1 MDWNHNVTLKNR
13 TLLLK
18 LIEKFSLDQLNTVP
32 KGYRNSIFW
41 NVAHTIVTQQLLVY
55 GLSNTP
61 LLVDSEL
68 VKTYK
73 KDSKT
78 VHEATEEELALI
90 KTLLF
95 STIEQTKIDYDN
107 GVFKGYTPYATS
119 LNVTLSTIDE
129 AISFNAFHEGI
140 HLGYILAMKNKKPN
154 VNKG

>member
-68 VKTYK
+68 VKSYK

-95 STIEQTKIDYDN
+95 STI
-107 GVFKGYTPYATS
+107 
-119 LNVTLSTIDE
+119 
-129 AISFNAFHEGI
+129 
-140 HLGYILAMKNKKPN
+140 
-154 VNKG
+154 

>member
-107 GVFKGYTPYATS
+107 GMFKGYTPYMTS
-119 LNVTLSTIDE
+119 LNVTLSTVDE

-140 HLGYILAMKNKKPN
+140 HIGYILAMKNSL
-154 VNKG
+154 

>member
-68 VKTYK
+68 VKSYK

-107 GVFKGYTPYATS
+107 GMFKGYTPYMTS
-119 LNVTLSTIDE
+119 LNVTLSTVDE

-140 HLGYILAMKNKKPN
+140 HLGYILAMKNSL
-154 VNKG
+154 

>member
-18 LIEKFSLDQLNTVP
+18 LVEKFSLDQLNTVP

-61 LLVDSEL
+61 LLVDSDL

-78 VHEATEEELALI
+78 LHEANEDELTLI

-95 STIEQTKIDYDN
+95 STIEQTKKDYDK
-107 GVFKGYTPYATS
+107 GFFKDYTPYTTS
-119 LNVTLSTIDE
+119 LNVTISTVEE
-129 AISFNAFHEGI
+129 AIRFNTFHEGI
-140 HLGYILAMKNKKPN
+140 HLGYILAMKNSL
-154 VNKG
+154 

>member
-18 LIEKFSLDQLNTVP
+18 LMEKFSLDQLNTVP

-61 LLVDSEL
+61 LLVAPDL
-68 VKTYK
+68 VKAYK

-78 VHEATEEELALI
+78 LHEATEDELTLI

-95 STIEQTKIDYDN
+95 STIEQTKKDYDK
-107 GVFKGYTPYATS
+107 GVFKDYTPYTTS
-119 LNVTLSTIDE
+119 LNVTISTVEE
-129 AISFNAFHEGI
+129 AIRFNTFHEGI
-140 HLGYILAMKNKKPN
+140 HLGYILAMKNSL
-154 VNKG
+154 

>member
-55 GLSNTP
+55 GLSNTS

-68 VKTYK
+68 VKSYK

-107 GVFKGYTPYATS
+107 GVFKNYTPYMTS
-119 LNVTLSTIDE
+119 LNVTLSTVDE

-140 HLGYILAMKNKKPN
+140 HLGYILAMKNSL
-154 VNKG
+154 

>member
-55 GLSNTP
+55 GLSNIP
-61 LLVDSEL
+61 LLVDSDL
-68 VKTYK
+68 VNTYK
-73 KDSKT
+73 KDTKT
-78 VHEATEEELALI
+78 VHAATEDELSRI

-95 STIEQTKIDYDN
+95 SSIEQTKIDYDN
-107 GVFKGYTPYATS
+107 GVFKGYTPYTTS
-119 LNVTLSTIDE
+119 LNVTLSTVDE

-140 HLGYILAMKNKKPN
+140 HLGYILAMKNSL
-154 VNKG
+154 

>member
-1 MDWNHNVTLKNR
+1 MDWNHNLTLKNR

-18 LIEKFSLDQLNTVP
+18 LIEKFSLNQLNTVP

-61 LLVDSEL
+61 LLVDSDL

-78 VHEATEEELALI
+78 LHEATEEELALI
-90 KTLLF
+90 KALLF
-95 STIEQTKIDYDN
+95 STIEQTKNDYDT
-107 GVFKGYTPYATS
+107 GVFKDYTPYTTS
-119 LNVTLSTIDE
+119 LNVTISTVEE
-129 AISFNAFHEGI
+129 AISFNAFHEAI
-140 HLGYILAMKNKKPN
+140 HLGYILAMKNSL
-154 VNKG
+154 

>member
-1 MDWNHNVTLKNR
+1 MDWNHNVTLQNR

-18 LIEKFSLDQLNTVP
+18 LIEKFSLEQLNTVP

-55 GLSNTP
+55 GLSNQP

-73 KDSKT
+73 KDTKT
-78 VHEATEEELALI
+78 VHEATEEELTLI

-95 STIEQTKIDYDN
+95 STIEQTKIDYENDF
-107 GVFKGYTPYATS
+107 FKNYTPYTTS
-119 LNVTLSTIDE
+119 LNVTLPTVDE
-129 AISFNAFHEGI
+129 AISFNTFHEGI
-140 HLGYILAMKNKKPN
+140 HLGYILAMKNSL
-154 VNKG
+154 